1 MNKLLLKGLHG
12 LTLASLM
19 LSAGSLQAQSI
30 HHSGKA
36 LPDAAERLEPAR
48 LALTNANVLDVRT
61 GELLKN
67 RTILLEGGKISSIGT
82 EAPPKDIEVQDLNGY
97 YVLPGFF
104 DSHYHGTTLDAA
116 WYALESGV
124 TTVRSAGAMGMQDM
138 AFRDAVAENYFPGP
152 DMLTTGVYVKRQLK
166 DDALEDPRLFKF
178 MNVELQGEENLREA
192 VGINFDRGADW
203 IKTRVGGNTA
213 GGTADAFWLYYSE
226 KEIATIADE
235 AGKHGGRIMCHIQ
248 GEEAAIVAARAGCG
262 TIEHGQYI
270 TEKGLQAIKDAGAV
284 WTPTY
289 VSTEG
294 FLLPHD
300 DYNTP
305 TARRVAPW
313 ILENQRSMLAKA
325 HEMGVTM
332 ITGVDTGYAPDSVSR
347 IAGEINSF
355 IDYAGMT
362 PLEAIRSATIIPAEV
377 FKLDEE
383 TGSIE
388 AGKEADLV
396 IVERNPLEQ
405 PMNLHNP
412 MMVISNGHVVVPFRS
427 PYPGLDGRTDRSY

>member
-1 MNKLLLKGLHG
+1 MHNTLLRSAQG
-12 LTLASLM
+12 LTLVSL
-19 LSAGSLQAQSI
+19 LVSAGLQAQSI
-30 HHSGKA
+30 HYSGKA
-36 LPDAAERLEPAR
+36 QPNAPERLEPVR
-48 LALTNANVLDVRT
+48 LALTNANVLDVKK

-67 RTILLEGGKISSIGT
+67 RTILLKDGKIESIST
-82 EAPPKDIEVQDLNGY
+82 KAPPAELDVQDVNGY

-104 DSHYHGTTLDAA
+104 DSHYHGHGQDAA

-124 TTVRSAGAMGMQDM
+124 TTIRSAGAMGMKDM
-138 AFRDAVAENYFPGP
+138 AFRDAVDNDYFPGP
-152 DMLTTGVYVKRQLK
+152 DMVATGVYVKRHLK
-166 DDALEDPRLFKF
+166 DDALEDPRLFRF

-192 VGINFDRGADW
+192 VRINFDRGADW

-226 KEIATIADE
+226 KEIAAIADE
-235 AGKHGGRIMCHIQ
+235 AGKHGGKIMCHIQ
-248 GEEAAIVAARAGCG
+248 GEEAAIVASRAGCG

-270 TEKGLQAIKDAGAV
+270 TEKGLQAIKEAGAV

-289 VSTEG
+289 ISTEG

-313 ILENQRSMLAKA
+313 ILENQQQMLARA

-332 ITGVDTGYAPDSVSR
+332 ITGVDTEYAPDSVSR
-347 IAGEINSF
+347 IAGEINAF
-355 IDYAGMT
+355 IEHGGMT
-362 PLEAIRSATIIPAEV
+362 PLDAIRAATIIPAEV
-377 FKLDEE
+377 FGMDDD
-383 TGSIE
+383 TGSLE

-396 IVERNPLEQ
+396 VVERNPLEV

-427 PYPGLDGRTDRSY
+427 PYPGLDGRPDRSY